1 MIVARR
7 RLKTESLIYF
17 FFMMKRLIPFLL
29 WILLASCSTPEPAP
43 TPQATQTRIIP
54 LPTQT
59 ATLPPP
65 TFTATQVILATEIPT
80 ETPIPCDPLTA
91 EFCISAGNFLLQ
103 RPILPPANDV
113 VDISYRYGTTAKRAR
128 DPHHGVEFLNKFGTP
143 VHAAADGEVVFAGLD
158 EVAIYSPWRIFY
170 GNMIVIRHASGLHT
184 LYAHL
189 SEVDVFTGQQISA
202 GEKIGE
208 IGQTGAAIGSHL
220 HFEVRRDEDVTDY
233 FSTENPEL
241 WLLPKEGTG
250 ALSIRLITQRD
261 TKFERDIVITSEDNV
276 SYYVTTYAR
285 GFEHNLEDAVLTDL
299 PSGNYRIAF
308 IDSGSFFE
316 RWVEVQ
322 AGTLTE
328 VVFAIGQ

>member
-1 MIVARR
+1 MPFWV
-7 RLKTESLIYF
+7 YF
-17 FFMMKRLIPFLL
+17 FYMTKRLAFIFL
-29 WILLASCSTPEPAP
+29 WIVLASCSTPEPAP

-59 ATLPPP
+59 ATLQQP
-65 TFTATQVILATEIPT
+65 TPTATQFILAADIPT
-80 ETPIPCDPLTA
+80 ETPIPCDPLTVD
-91 EFCISAGNFLLQ
+91 FCISAGNFLLQ

-143 VHAAADGEVVFAGLD
+143 IHAAADGEVVFAGLD

-170 GNMIVIRHASGLHT
+170 GNMIVIRHTNGLHT

-189 SEVDVFTGQQISA
+189 SAVDVFVGQQISA

-220 HFEVRRDEDVTDY
+220 HFEVRRGEDVTDY
-233 FSTENPEL
+233 FTTQNPEL

-250 ALSIRLITQRD
+250 ALSIRLITLRD
-261 TKFERDIVITSEDNV
+261 TKFERDIVITSENNV
-276 SYYVTTYAR
+276 PYYVTTYAR

-316 RWVEVQ
+316 RWVEVR
-322 AGTLTE
+322 AGALTE
-328 VVFAIGQ
+328 VVFTISQ